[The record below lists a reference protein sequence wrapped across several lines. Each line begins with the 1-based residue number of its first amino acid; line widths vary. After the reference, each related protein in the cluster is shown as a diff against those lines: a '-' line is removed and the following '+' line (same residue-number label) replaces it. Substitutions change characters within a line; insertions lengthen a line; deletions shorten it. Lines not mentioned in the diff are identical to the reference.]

1 MVRKKGLTVRQ
12 TLMALRDYLRQRFL
26 EQWLPQNGELFK
38 EHLQSK
44 GYWFGPQLVNM
55 TK

>member
-1 MVRKKGLTVRQ
+1 VRQ
-12 TLMALRDYLRQRFL
+12 TLRALQDYFTQRFL
-26 EQWLPQNGELFK
+26 EVWLPENGALFK

-44 GYWFGPQLVNM
+44 GYWFGPQVANM